1 MRNFFSRFM
10 MVVFHLI
17 NLALFLMRMVQDGQ
31 LNCPATKSHFK
42 RKSNLLNFAIST
54 ISPHLSLLVRL
65 LSKSFS
71 FEKVSIFGFT
81 IGWCVP
87 FSFFKIFNCHLNLTL
102 WGRIWH
108 DGDLKL
114 SHVLWRYMWRYIWR
128 YMWRYMWRYIWR
140 YMWGWMW
147 RYILWSKLI

>member
-1 MRNFFSRFM
+1 MMNFFSRFM

-65 LSKSFS
+65 LSKSLS
-71 FEKVSIFGFT
+71 FKKVSIFGFT
-81 IGWCVP
+81 IGCVTNLAVARALHQNVQL
-87 FSFFKIFNCHLNLTL
+87 ILFNDFPSL
-102 WGRIWH
+102 
-108 DGDLKL
+108 
-114 SHVLWRYMWRYIWR
+114 
-128 YMWRYMWRYIWR
+128 
-140 YMWGWMW
+140 
-147 RYILWSKLI
+147 